1 MQTVVFWKQFLFGK
15 QIWNIVASAN
25 ETFFFGYVYTC
36 AVGTKTESDAIRMWI
51 RFFHVWP
58 DATMAKA
65 CAGPLRAVS
74 IINVYITLT
83 R

>member
-1 MQTVVFWKQFLFGK
+1 MRRSFPAMFIHVRSGRKQ
-15 QIWNIVASAN
+15 SP
-25 ETFFFGYVYTC
+25 
-36 AVGTKTESDAIRMWI
+36 TKTESDAIRMWI

-65 CAGPLRAVS
+65 CAGPLRVVS